1 MQQYSYDEFI
11 AKPERYG
18 SAERF
23 LHLAIESCSD
33 MGNHIIADD
42 NLGVVTSYRDI
53 PTILEELDFI
63 SIELRETWIAMIG
76 FRNVLVHDYTDIDQK
91 LVYDALKNRLDDFQ
105 KLRKVFAQFL

>member
-1 MQQYSYDEFI
+1 
-11 AKPERYG
+11 
-18 SAERF
+18 
-23 LHLAIESCSD
+23 

-91 LVYDALKNRLDDFQ
+91 LVYDALKNLSITH
-105 KLRKVFAQFL
+105 KLGLFFNKIPSSGNIL